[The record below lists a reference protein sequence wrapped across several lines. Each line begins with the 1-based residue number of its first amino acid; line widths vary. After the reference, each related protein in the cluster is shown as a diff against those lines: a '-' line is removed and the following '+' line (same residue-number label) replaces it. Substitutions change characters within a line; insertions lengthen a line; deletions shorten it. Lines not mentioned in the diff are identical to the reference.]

1 MAQRIG
7 IAGKGGVGKT
17 TLAGTLARLLARHG
31 KKVLAVDID
40 PSPTLASAVGLS
52 EEERKNLVPLS
63 RMLDLIEERTGVRPG
78 SSYGQMF
85 KLNPKVDD
93 LVDKYGVVAKDGV
106 RLIVLGTIE
115 LGGSGCF
122 CPENALLKR
131 LLKHLVLDRD
141 EVLIMDM
148 EAGVEHLGRGTA
160 EGVDVLVVVVEP
172 GTRSIEIASRVK
184 KLAKDVGIRKVVA
197 VLNKSL
203 GEDDFTR
210 SKLAEIGVE
219 LIGSI
224 PYKPCIIE
232 ADMKDIP
239 PIDYEECADIISA
252 IEDVEGKLELAK

>member
-1 MAQRIG
+1 M
-7 IAGKGGVGKT
+7 
-17 TLAGTLARLLARHG
+17 
-31 KKVLAVDID
+31 KVLAVDID
-40 PSPTLASAVGLS
+40 PSPSLISAVGVP
-52 EEERKNLVPLS
+52 EEVREDLVPLS
-63 RMLDLIEERTGVRPG
+63 QMLDLIEERTGVRPG

-93 LVDKYGVVAKDGV
+93 LVDKYGVIANDGV

-172 GTRSIEIASRVK
+172 GSRSIETAKKIQ
-184 KLAKDVGIRKVVA
+184 KLAGDVGIRKVVA

-203 GEDDFTR
+203 GDVEFTR
-210 SKLAEIGVE
+210 SKLAELGIE

-224 PYKPCIIE
+224 PYKQCLIE
-232 ADMKDIP
+232 ADMADIP
-239 PIDYEECADIISA
+239 PIDYDECGDVVTA
-252 IEDVEGKLELAK
+252 IEEIGGSLGLP

>member
-17 TLAGTLARLLARHG
+17 TLAGTLARLLARRG

-40 PSPTLASAVGLS
+40 PSPTLASAVGIS
-52 EEERKNLVPLS
+52 DEERKNLVPLS
-63 RMLDLIEERTGVRPG
+63 KMLDLIEERTGVRPG

-93 LVDKYGVVAKDGV
+93 LVDKYGIIAKDGV

-141 EVLIMDM
+141 EILIMDM

-160 EGVDVLVVVVEP
+160 EGVDILVVVVEP
-172 GTRSIEIASRVK
+172 GTKSIETASRVK
-184 KLAKDVGIRKVVA
+184 KLAKDVGIHKVVA

-203 GEDDFTR
+203 GDEDFTR
-210 SKLAEIGVE
+210 TKLAEIDIE

-239 PIDYEECADIISA
+239 PIDHEDCAEIIAA
-252 IEDVEGKLELAK
+252 IEDVEGKLGLTE

>member
-7 IAGKGGVGKT
+7 IAGKGGVGKS
-17 TLAGTLARLLARHG
+17 TLAGTLARLLARRG
-31 KKVLAVDID
+31 LKVLAVDID
-40 PSPTLASAVGLS
+40 PSPSLASAVGIP
-52 EEERKNLVPLS
+52 EDARKDLIPLS
-63 RMLDLIEERTGVRPG
+63 QMLDLIEERTGVRPG

-93 LVDKYGVVAKDGV
+93 LVDKYGVIAADGV

-115 LGGSGCF
+115 LGGGGCF

-131 LLKHLVLDRD
+131 LLKHLVLDRN

-160 EGVDVLVVVVEP
+160 EGVDVLVIVVEP
-172 GTRSIEIASRVK
+172 GTRSIETAKKIK
-184 KLAKDVGIRKVVA
+184 KLAADVGIGEVVA

-210 SKLAEIGVE
+210 SKLAEIGME

-224 PYKPCIIE
+224 PYEQCLIQ

-239 PIDYEECADIISA
+239 PIDHEDCSDVVSA
-252 IEDVEGKLELAK
+252 IEEIGTNLGLGS

>member
-17 TLAGTLARLLARHG
+17 TLAGTLARLLARRG

-40 PSPTLASAVGLS
+40 PSPSLASAVGIP

-63 RMLDLIEERTGVRPG
+63 RMLDLIEDRTGVRPG

-93 LVDKYGVVAKDGV
+93 LVDTYGTIAKDGV

-131 LLKHLVLDRD
+131 LLRHLVLDRD

-160 EGVDVLVVVVEP
+160 EGVDVLVIVVEP
-172 GTRSIEIASRVK
+172 GTKSIETAGRIR
-184 KLAKDVGIRKVVA
+184 KLAEDVGIGKVVA

-203 GEDDFTR
+203 GQDGFTR
-210 SKLAEIGVE
+210 SKLADMGIEMV
-219 LIGSI
+219 GSI
-224 PYKPCIIE
+224 PYRPCIIE

-239 PIDYEECADIISA
+239 PIDDEDCSEIVAA
-252 IEDVEGKLELAK
+252 IEEIGDKLGLPD

>member
-7 IAGKGGVGKT
+7 IAGKGGVGKS
-17 TLAGTLARLLARHG
+17 TLAGTLARLLARRG
-31 KKVLAVDID
+31 MRVLAVDID
-40 PSPTLASAVGLS
+40 PSPSLAYAIGMS
-52 EEERKNLVPLS
+52 EEGRKNLVPLS

-93 LVDKYGVVAKDGV
+93 LVDKYGIVAKDGV
-106 RLIVLGTIE
+106 RLIILGTIE
-115 LGGSGCF
+115 IGGGGCF

-160 EGVDVLVVVVEP
+160 EGVDVLVIVVEP
-172 GTRSIEIASRVK
+172 GTRSIETARKIK
-184 KLAKDVGIRKVVA
+184 KLAEDVGISKVVA

-203 GEDDFTR
+203 GEEDFTR
-210 SKLAEIGVE
+210 SRLEKIGVE
-219 LIGSI
+219 MIGSI
-224 PYKPCIIE
+224 PYTQCLIE
-232 ADMKDIP
+232 ADMRDIP
-239 PIDYEECADIISA
+239 PIDHEGCSDVIAA
-252 IEDVEGKLELAK
+252 IEDIGSKLGL